1 MSGKATADLY
11 DAHGEALRVAAPIF
25 RDFGGMR
32 CFEGLVSTVRVFE
45 DNSLVRAALEARGG
59 GRVLVVD
66 GGGSLRTALLGDLLA
81 LKALDHGWSGI
92 TINGSVR
99 DSEELATM
107 PFGVLALGTTPRRS
121 AKEGWGYRDRPVQF
135 LGVTIRPGAW
145 ICADADGWVIAPAPL
160 QPQGE

>member
-1 MSGKATADLY
+1 MIKTTDLWEQFSEQLQVASSGLQ
-11 DAHGEALRVAAPIF
+11 H
-25 RDFGGMR
+25 FGGNR
-32 CFEGLVSTVRVFE
+32 NFCGKVTTLKLYE
-45 DNSLVRAALEARGG
+45 DNQLVRNAVAESSDGG
-59 GRVLVVD
+59 ILVVD

-81 LKALDHGWSGI
+81 QKALDHGWSGI
-92 TINGSVR
+92 IINGSVR
-99 DSEELATM
+99 DSTELATM
-107 PFGVLALGTTPRRS
+107 PLGVLALGTTPRRS

>member
-1 MSGKATADLY
+1 MIKTTDLWDQFSEQLQVASSEFQHFDGNRNFCGKVTTLKLY
-11 DAHGEALRVAAPIF
+11 
-25 RDFGGMR
+25 
-32 CFEGLVSTVRVFE
+32 E
-45 DNSLVRAALEARGG
+45 DNQLVRNAVAESSDGG
-59 GRVLVVD
+59 ILVVD

-81 LKALDHGWSGI
+81 QKALDHGWSGI

-121 AKEGWGYRDRPVQF
+121 AKEGWGYRKRPVQF

>member
-1 MSGKATADLY
+1 MLKTTDLWEPFSEQLQIVSSGLQHFGANRNFCGKVTTLKLY
-11 DAHGEALRVAAPIF
+11 
-25 RDFGGMR
+25 
-32 CFEGLVSTVRVFE
+32 E
-45 DNSLVRAALEARGG
+45 DNQLVRNTVAESSDGG
-59 GRVLVVD
+59 ILVVD
-66 GGGSLRTALLGDLLA
+66 GGGSLRTVLLGDLLA
-81 LKALDHGWSGI
+81 QKALDHGWSGI

>member
-1 MSGKATADLY
+1 MIKTTDLWDQFSEQLQVASSEFQHFDGDRNFCGKVTTLKLY
-11 DAHGEALRVAAPIF
+11 
-25 RDFGGMR
+25 
-32 CFEGLVSTVRVFE
+32 E
-45 DNSLVRAALEARGG
+45 DNQLVRNAVAESSDGG
-59 GRVLVVD
+59 ILVVD

-81 LKALDHGWSGI
+81 QKALDHGWSGI

-121 AKEGWGYRDRPVQF
+121 AKEGRRYRKRPVQF

>member
-1 MSGKATADLY
+1 MIKTTDLWDQFSEQLQVASSEFQHFDGDRNFCGKVTTLKLY
-11 DAHGEALRVAAPIF
+11 
-25 RDFGGMR
+25 
-32 CFEGLVSTVRVFE
+32 E
-45 DNSLVRAALEARGG
+45 DNQLVRNAVAESSDGG
-59 GRVLVVD
+59 ILVVD

-81 LKALDHGWSGI
+81 QKALDHGWSGI

-121 AKEGWGYRDRPVQF
+121 AKESWGYRKRPVQF